1 MCVAI
6 QKLLSW
12 AASTC
17 SWLRSSNVCNF
28 PHDQNQRH
36 AEEISAAH
44 VPVMEKH
51 KRLTATQTWQLLHD
65 LNTLFES
72 SNKKIA
78 VAVVGIIYSR
88 QPLRGVSQSGIFRVY
103 CWTSADLQMKSY
115 IELSYSQNQHLYSLQ
130 SHTATLRGRTKKQRF
145 HGFLVYL

>member
-1 MCVAI
+1 
-6 QKLLSW
+6 
-12 AASTC
+12 
-17 SWLRSSNVCNF
+17 LRSSNVCNF

-103 CWTSADLQMKSY
+103 C
-115 IELSYSQNQHLYSLQ
+115 
-130 SHTATLRGRTKKQRF
+130 
-145 HGFLVYL
+145 

>member
-1 MCVAI
+1 
-6 QKLLSW
+6 
-12 AASTC
+12 
-17 SWLRSSNVCNF
+17 LRSSNVCNF

-51 KRLTATQTWQLLHD
+51 KRWQLLHD

-72 SNKKIA
+72 SSKKIA

-103 CWTSADLQMKSY
+103 C
-115 IELSYSQNQHLYSLQ
+115 
-130 SHTATLRGRTKKQRF
+130 
-145 HGFLVYL
+145 